1 MRRITGARIVA
12 LACLACGLT
21 FARTSADGIDGYVSK
36 AVQEW
41 KEPGLAIAIVKDGH
55 VVFLKGYG
63 VRKLGGAKPID
74 PDSIFEIGSLTKAFT
89 AAALGMLVDEGKLH
103 WDDRVI
109 DHMPDFRL
117 YDPWVT
123 REIRVRDLL
132 CHRSGLPAYGGDL
145 LVFGSTYTRQE
156 IVRRLRFI
164 KPVSSFRSTYAYSN
178 VMVLAAGQLIPRITG
193 KTWDE
198 FVRERIFAPLG
209 MRSTYTSTSQLPAG
223 GDIATPHIYVNGKS
237 QPDERGNYDNIGP
250 AGSINSTAR
259 DMAQWIRLQL
269 GEGTVDGHKLF
280 SEEVSRE
287 MWSAQTPIHSKPSA
301 GLPTPQFQAYGL
313 GWGISEYRGH
323 KLLSHGGA
331 LSGMTARIAI
341 MPDEKLGFAILTNG
355 ELPVQTPLMYRILD
369 AYLDAP
375 ERDWSGEALS
385 RFTREQEDDRAKA
398 KKQDAQRV
406 AGTKPPLALASYAGT
421 YRSDAF
427 GDMKIA
433 QRENKLEVRLLPLRG
448 AAGDAEYWQY
458 GAFRITW
465 RDPGWPKTFLLF
477 HLNANGSIAD
487 ARLQLAEGAD
497 PSFDFQDYVFERTR
511 TP

>member
-1 MRRITGARIVA
+1 MRRVPGARLVV
-12 LACLACGLT
+12 LACIACALV
-21 FARTSADGIDGYVSK
+21 FARAPLDGIDGYVSK
-36 AVQEW
+36 TVQEW
-41 KEPGLAIAIVKDGH
+41 KEPGLAIAIVKDDQ
-55 VVFLKGYG
+55 VVLLKGYG
-63 VRKLGGAKPID
+63 VRKLGGVKPVD

-145 LVFGSTYTRQE
+145 MAFGSIYNRQE
-156 IVRRLRFI
+156 IIHRLRFI
-164 KPVSSFRSTYAYSN
+164 KPVSSFRSAYAYQN
-178 VMVLAAGQLIPRITG
+178 LMVLTAGQLIPRITG

-223 GDIATPHIYVNGKS
+223 GDVAAPHIYADGKS

-250 AGSINSTAR
+250 AGSINSTVR

-269 GEGTVDGHKLF
+269 GAGTVDGRKLF

-287 MWSAQTPIHSKPSA
+287 MWSARTPIHAKPSA
-301 GLPTPQFQAYGL
+301 GLPAPQFQAYGL

-323 KLLSHGGA
+323 KLLNHAGA

-341 MPDEKLGFAILTNG
+341 MPDEKLGFVILTNG
-355 ELPVQTPLMYRILD
+355 EVPVQTPLMYRILD
-369 AYLDAP
+369 AYLGAP
-375 ERDWSGEALS
+375 ERDWSSEALT
-385 RFTREQEDDRAKA
+385 RFNREQESNRAKL
-398 KKQDAQRV
+398 KKEDAQR
-406 AGTKPPLALASYAGT
+406 ATGTKPPLTMASYAGT

-427 GDMKIA
+427 GDMKIT
-433 QRENKLEVRLLPLRG
+433 QRENKLEIKLLPLPG
-448 AAGDAEYWQY
+448 TVGDAEYWQY

-477 HLNANGSIAD
+477 RLNANGSIAD

-497 PSFDFQDYVFERTR
+497 PSFDFQDYVFEREH